1 MCLQPHLSTS
11 YYVILMSK
19 MFKTRCSLAILP
31 YFTKFISKMYPIKIL
46 FYFFYCCSSTV
57 VSIFLPPLPPPH
69 PLQLPTLNP
78 SRLWLCPWVLYTC
91 SLTTLPLLSL
101 LTPFPLPSGYCQF
114 VLYFNVSGY
123 VLLACL
129 FILLIRFHL

>member
-46 FYFFYCCSSTV
+46 FYFFIV
-57 VSIFLPPLPPPH
+57 VQVQLSLFSCHHFPLPH